1 MPGCSYLGMTTFSKV
16 PGEGSEPCRDVLA
29 HSVRCARLVYFGA
42 PTRSPH
48 ADRSLALAVS

>member
-1 MPGCSYLGMTTFSKV
+1 M

-42 PTRSPH
+42 LTRSPH